1 MELNILSR
9 FCPEYESLRHKTTQ
23 RFGAAR
29 LFGSSPLTLSR
40 FRTAGVVS
48 TAALEH
54 LEVMLGGKAQRSHQS
69 GVSPDRV
76 HLSSVLQRQEQTQT
90 VLGAFPVC
98 HMLCLLTR
106 RLLTWGMSKDM
117 PMVLLASWSPSRE
130 KDKHH

>member
-40 FRTAGVVS
+40 FCTAGVVS

-76 HLSSVLQRQEQTQT
+76 HLSSVLQRQGTNPDCTGGFPCLSHAVLAHEKVVDLGHEQ
-90 VLGAFPVC
+90 GHANGPFG
-98 HMLCLLTR
+98 LLV
-106 RLLTWGMSKDM
+106 SK
-117 PMVLLASWSPSRE
+117 
-130 KDKHH
+130 